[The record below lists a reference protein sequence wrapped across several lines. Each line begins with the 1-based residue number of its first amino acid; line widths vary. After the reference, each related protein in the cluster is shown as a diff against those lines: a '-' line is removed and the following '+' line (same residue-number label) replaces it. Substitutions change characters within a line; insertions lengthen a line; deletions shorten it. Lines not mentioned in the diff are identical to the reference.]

1 MRNAATMTE
10 EERLFLVD
18 IKSNTQKLFHKIA
31 GLESEKGQL
40 EKHVNELNKEI
51 ETRKQ
56 ENSELSQKIEQLKLA
71 THLLSG
77 VDENKEAKQKLN
89 RLIRE
94 IDKCIALLNK

>member
-1 MRNAATMTE
+1 VRNAATMTE

-18 IKSNTQKLFHKIA
+18 IKSNTQKLFQQIS
-31 GLESEKGQL
+31 GLEIEKGQL
-40 EKHVNELNKEI
+40 KKQVIDLTNEI
-51 ETRKQ
+51 ETKKQ

-77 VDENKEAKQKLN
+77 VDENKEARMKLN
-89 RLIRE
+89 KLIRE

>member
-1 MRNAATMTE
+1 MTE

-18 IKSNTQKLFHKIA
+18 LKSNTQRLFLKITE
-31 GLESEKGQL
+31 LESEKGQL
-40 EKHVNELNKEI
+40 EKQVIALNREI
-51 ETRKQ
+51 GTQKQ

-71 THLLSG
+71 TQLLSG

-89 RLIRE
+89 KLIRE

>member
-1 MRNAATMTE
+1 MTE

-18 IKSNTQKLFHKIA
+18 LKSNMQRLFVKITE
-31 GLESEKGQL
+31 LESNKEQL
-40 EKHVNELNKEI
+40 AKHVLDLQKEI

-77 VDENKEAKQKLN
+77 VDENREARHKLN
-89 RLIRE
+89 KLIRE
-94 IDKCIALLNK
+94 IDKCISLLNK

>member
-1 MRNAATMTE
+1 MTE

-18 IKSNTQKLFHKIA
+18 IKSNTRKLFHEIT
-31 GLESEKGQL
+31 GLESDKERLGKQID
-40 EKHVNELNKEI
+40 ELNKEI
-51 ETRKQ
+51 EITKK

-77 VDENKEAKQKLN
+77 VDENKEARLKLN
-89 RLIRE
+89 KLVRE